1 MEAYGTADG
10 ERMKFT
16 GHELDGMGTA
26 APADDLYN
34 MHARYYNPNIARFIS
49 ADLLRGDPHSPQ
61 SFNLFAYVG
70 GNPMTFVDPSGLQTL
85 NGDAGGP
92 TFALFFDAISYGSFS
107 TAAPPDMMLPGQI
120 PLFGDPGVMVF
131 PGNVPSTFA
140 WGTASDP
147 WGWQNANEAAG
158 GGVSGVIGGSSGG
171 GGGGYSGSGS
181 ILSYISLGDLVSWQ
195 ATRTGALAWAD
206 GVNPFGNP
214 LAKAGFYDTNFPGAQ
229 TSSVI
234 GSLTRDVELTIAM
247 SAGVSRLPAM
257 VGKTSWFSPGGLVNS
272 NRYLRIG
279 WGRFGGDRMFRVAGD
294 LVRWLSKNGKI
305 DFWNGG
311 PQ

>member
-1 MEAYGTADG
+1 M
-10 ERMKFT
+10 
-16 GHELDGMGTA
+16 
-26 APADDLYN
+26 
-34 MHARYYNPNIARFIS
+34 
-49 ADLLRGDPHSPQ
+49 
-61 SFNLFAYVG
+61 G
-70 GNPMTFVDPSGLQTL
+70 GNPINFVDPSGFQTL
-85 NGDAGGP
+85 NADAPGP
-92 TFALFFDAISYGSFS
+92 SFDLFFNGNPYVTWFNNPENI
-107 TAAPPDMMLPGQI
+107 TQVI
-120 PLFGDPGVMVF
+120 

-147 WGWQNANEAAG
+147 WGWQKANEAAW
-158 GGVSGVIGGSSGG
+158 GGVFAVLGGSAGG

-214 LAKAGFYDTNFPGAQ
+214 LAKAGLYDTNFPGAQ

-247 SAGVSRLPAM
+247 SAGLCRLPAM
-257 VGKTSWFSPGGLVNS
+257 VGRTSWFNPGGLVNS

-311 PQ
+311 PL